1 MTIGVWDANQQFEMS
16 REVNLRNLCR
26 KIEDE
31 YITFA
36 RSPRKLSQDWPAI
49 GELGR
54 GSVKGV
60 VCTFVCHVHYVI
72 VQDAMG
78 NKAGTV
84 LRREGMAVE
93 LYKLAGAIEDNGGK
107 V

>member
-1 MTIGVWDANQQFEMS
+1 MIGNWNADEQFAMS

-54 GSVKGV
+54 TSVKGV
-60 VCTFVCHVHYVI
+60 VLTFVCHVHYVI
-72 VQDAMG
+72 VQDPMG
-78 NKAGTV
+78 NKVGTV

-93 LYKLAGAIEDNGGK
+93 LYKLAGVLEDSHIDR
-107 V
+107 